1 MLQTNLYLQTMEE
14 INYKEQD
21 RKAILDYL
29 SKKKG
34 EVDVPVLMAESGANR
49 LRVYNLLWELEHDG
63 TIVVTRQTE
72 LGTPEAVELK
82 NQRV

>member
-21 RKAILDYL
+21 RQAILNFL
-29 SKKKG
+29 SKRNE
-34 EVDVPVLMAESGANR
+34 EVEVPVLMAESGANR
-49 LRVYNLLWELEHDG
+49 LRVYNLLWELEHDD

-72 LGTPEAVELK
+72 LGTPEAVALK
-82 NQRV
+82 NHRE

>member
-1 MLQTNLYLQTMEE
+1 MEE

-21 RKAILDYL
+21 RQAILDFL
-29 SKKKG
+29 TKKNE
-34 EVDVPVLMAESGANR
+34 EVEVPVLMAESGANR

-82 NQRV
+82 NLRV